1 MGDAHV
7 TCHTGQTLFRVLQT
21 QGGKRHRTRT
31 ATVVN
36 QYGVLAHNEQWDT
49 ESDSTITHRPTT
61 AATTTTDD
69 DEVNG
74 LRGTFRGR
82 TNEDDHLARA

>member
-7 TCHTGQTLFRVLQT
+7 TCHTGQTLLRVLQT

-61 AATTTTDD
+61 AATTTRSLAYVELSADGPT
-69 DEVNG
+69 
-74 LRGTFRGR
+74 R
-82 TNEDDHLARA
+82 TITG